1 MREQSQ
7 AMHRKRDKLSAGHD
21 LGGTA
26 NGRFL
31 IRKVFR
37 YLQGWKLE
45 GLYASVTIICGLIL
59 IYWDRRPA
67 RNDDRAHLGRL
78 RQLAS
83 GTLLP
88 VQSPDG
94 SDLYGYWRDGIFR
107 PFNNT
112 AVNSPVA
119 YYPSILAFRIHWN
132 DYLLACIF
140 TLVCSTL
147 TATIA
152 IHVAMRYRYVI
163 CAAALLPAVFFS
175 FLYVTTDAVINSLS
189 LLFVAIALRLH
200 QRAEVTWP
208 QTILITVLA
217 PLVALTKTTSVVL
230 LAMLFLPVIAVWRE
244 RHIIRWRMLLPLAS
258 GSAACLVWQRM
269 TSHIPPILG
278 TDFTLERYQDAQQ
291 LLVSHP
297 LEFLQSLLITLVQ
310 PLDFNKKFDKYN
322 SVRNLQFFAG
332 SEKAQL
338 PTGIMLLIFVAIVL
352 LLVKNNINQHEIHWQ
367 ERTIMGFMIAG
378 FYVLTCAAMLLVGS
392 GLLTTDKLGA
402 YADGMQNR
410 YFIPVLAP
418 MALMLPDFGLTVK
431 RSHVINATIAS
442 CLVLGY
448 AGIVCAHVIAFP
460 KVVA

>member
-7 AMHRKRDKLSAGHD
+7 AMHGRSETSSEGRRGTVWHHILSG
-21 LGGTA
+21 L
-26 NGRFL
+26 R
-31 IRKVFR
+31 
-37 YLQGWKLE
+37 GWRLE
-45 GLYASVTIICGLIL
+45 GFYTFVTLVSGLIM

-88 VQSPDG
+88 VRSPDG

-132 DYLLACIF
+132 DYLLACVL

-147 TATIA
+147 TVAIA
-152 IHVAMRYRYVI
+152 IHVAKRYRYVI
-163 CAAALLPAVFFS
+163 CAAALLPAVFLS

-189 LLFVAIALRLH
+189 LLFVAVALRLH

-208 QTILITVLA
+208 ATVLLVA
-217 PLVALTKTTSVVL
+217 LSPLVALTKTTSVAL
-230 LAMLFLPVIAVWRE
+230 LAMLFLPVIATWRE
-244 RHIIRWRMLLPLAS
+244 RHVIRWRMLLPIVS
-258 GSAACLVWQRM
+258 GSAACLIWQRM

-278 TDFTLERYQDAQQ
+278 EDFTLERYQQAQQ
-291 LLVSHP
+291 MFVSHP
-297 LEFLQSLLITLVQ
+297 LEFVQSMLITLVQ
-310 PLDFNKKFDKYN
+310 PLDFNRKTDKYN
-322 SVRNLQFFAG
+322 SIRNLQFFAG

-338 PTGIMLLIFVAIVL
+338 PTGVMLLIFVAIVL
-352 LLVKNNINQHEIHWQ
+352 LLVKGNAAQHAIRWP
-367 ERTIMGFMIAG
+367 ERAIMGVMIAG
-378 FYVLTCAAMLLVGS
+378 FYALTCAAMLLVGS
-392 GLLTTDKLGA
+392 GLLTADKLGV

-410 YFIPVLAP
+410 YFIPMLVP
-418 MALMLPDFGLTVK
+418 MALMLPDFGITVK
-431 RSHVINATIAS
+431 RSTAVNATIMA
-442 CLVLGY
+442 CVVLGY
-448 AGIVCAHVIAFP
+448 AGIVCAHVMAFP
-460 KVVA
+460 KVTL

>member
-1 MREQSQ
+1 MRKRSQ
-7 AMHRKRDKLSAGHD
+7 AMHRSSDGFGGNQRDAAVGNTVWNRIVQHMS
-21 LGGTA
+21 
-26 NGRFL
+26 
-31 IRKVFR
+31 
-37 YLQGWKLE
+37 GWKLE
-45 GLYASVTIICGLIL
+45 GFYTLLTLICGLIMV
-59 IYWDRRPA
+59 YWDRRPA

-94 SDLYGYWRDGIFR
+94 SDLYGYWRDGVFR

-132 DYLLACIF
+132 DYALACVF
-140 TLVCSTL
+140 TLVCSTI
-147 TATIA
+147 TVAIA
-152 IHVAMRYRYVI
+152 IHVAKRYRYVI

-189 LLFVAIALRLH
+189 LLFIAIALRLH

-208 QTILITVLA
+208 QTILLVIFA
-217 PLVALTKTTSVVL
+217 PLVALTKTTSVAL
-230 LAMLFLPVIAVWRE
+230 LAILFLPVIAVWRE
-244 RHIIRWRMLLPLAS
+244 RHVIRWRMLLPLAS
-258 GSAACLVWQRM
+258 GSAACLLWQRM

-278 TDFTLERYQDAQQ
+278 TDFTLERYQDAQRM
-291 LLVSHP
+291 LISHP

-310 PLDFNKKFDKYN
+310 PLDFNKKVDKYN

-338 PTGIMLLIFVAIVL
+338 PTGVMLLILTAIVL
-352 LLVKNNINQHEIHWQ
+352 LLVKNNIDQHGIHWQ
-367 ERTIMGFMIAG
+367 ERTIMGLMITG

-392 GLLTTDKLGA
+392 GLLTADKLGA

-410 YFIPVLAP
+410 YFIPMLAP
-418 MALMLPDFGLTVK
+418 MALMLPNFGITVK
-431 RSHVINATIAS
+431 RNQVVNVTIAV

-448 AGIVCAHVIAFP
+448 VGIVCAHVLIFP
-460 KVVA
+460 KVIV